1 MQSSVKLQ
9 PVTSAAIDSVWLEVV
24 PFIEEALLAG
34 GDADVGTEDVHND
47 LLNSNRQLWTAVD
60 EGKIIAA
67 AVTQIIVFPRNK
79 IGQVTLGAGIRMEEW
94 MHYMQVFEQ
103 WFKSM
108 GCTRVELLGRPG
120 WSRVFKQHG
129 FVPESLVVRKRI

>member
-1 MQSSVKLQ
+1 MSSQVNLQ

-24 PFIEEALLAG
+24 PLIEEALIAG
-34 GDADVGTEDVHND
+34 DPDVGTEDIHTY
-47 LLNSNRQLWTAVD
+47 LLNSDMQLWTAVD

-67 AVTQIIVFPRNK
+67 AVTQIIIFPRNK

-108 GCTRVELLGRPG
+108 GCTRIELLGRPG
-120 WSRVFKQHG
+120 WSRAMKQYG
-129 FVPESLVVRKRI
+129 FTPESLVVRKKI